1 VLYSLWG
8 HCFVVSAMKALKESL
23 RVPGRM
29 GWNGDPCAPTTW
41 DAWEGVSCRMS
52 DDKTALLITEM

>member
-1 VLYSLWG
+1 MG
-8 HCFVVSAMKALKESL
+8 DCFVVSAMKALKESL
-23 RVPGRM
+23 QIPGRM

-41 DAWEGVSCRMS
+41 DAWEGVTCRIS